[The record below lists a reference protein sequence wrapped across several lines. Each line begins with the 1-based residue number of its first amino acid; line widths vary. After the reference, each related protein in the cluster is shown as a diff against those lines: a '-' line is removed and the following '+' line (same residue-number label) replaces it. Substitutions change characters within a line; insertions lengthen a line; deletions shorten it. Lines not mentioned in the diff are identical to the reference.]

1 MGRFGIIEPVGSQST
16 ASASPNRISQSLRK
30 NAGGTLSR
38 YAQDDSESH
47 NAALLEDSTIYGIP
61 LLSRV
66 SVNAIRS
73 FSQLTVLNHPHP
85 LPCSLNMTHTLHNGH
100 LKVPTSPI
108 QHAKVL
114 PYSSSGSPTR
124 GDSPIHSAYS
134 RMPHSSPL
142 GKLSTT
148 TSHHFVKSVR
158 ILGSPDSSR
167 LQDKLQTEILNAT
180 TAVIVERADEHKSM
194 VELIHQRN
202 SPLKISTPEHCAFM
216 GELELQ
222 RIRFE
227 KMNESRNQQL
237 QNSILGIKQR
247 NSQLVKNIQ
256 ESINDIKERERERQ
270 QKSDYEA
277 QVAAAKKKASDIVK
291 AEAEKKAK
299 FERDQT
305 IALEAAASLQKK
317 AQEDAKIA
325 LEAEARAV
333 KEKAAQIVSQEAALK
348 AQAANDNIPHIV
360 SKDAWKVAAP
370 YIESVM
376 RIKNTVKPAVM
387 GNPALCNRVFSA
399 KMSITQRTGQL
410 TRSQK
415 KVVEIVKSL
424 HVNLT
429 EASSDP
435 QLYELVMDL
444 TAKQI
449 IKQAETEVAVK
460 RNMAFP
466 LAIVCVLLFEKHPQ
480 FLSIFLGRLMK
491 KCPFIVPRYIR
502 KLPSDSLADY
512 MKRSGYKEID
522 GKLES
527 EIQYGER
534 MCGILSLYA
543 AIVQTSNIPNSYNI
557 ANGWVWMSRILNM
570 KPRRIT
576 TLLLY
581 TFLEIAGNALVTTY
595 KRQAIKLV
603 RYIVQVLIPMAPA
616 AANASTT
623 RLALFLDETVLKTG
637 NMPPFEGSALEA

>member
-247 NSQLVKNIQ
+247 NSQLV
-256 ESINDIKERERERQ
+256 
-270 QKSDYEA
+270 
-277 QVAAAKKKASDIVK
+277 
-291 AEAEKKAK
+291 KAK

>member
-47 NAALLEDSTIYGIP
+47 NAALLEDSTIYG
-61 LLSRV
+61 
-66 SVNAIRS
+66 
-73 FSQLTVLNHPHP
+73 
-85 LPCSLNMTHTLHNGH
+85 
-100 LKVPTSPI
+100 
-108 QHAKVL
+108 
-114 PYSSSGSPTR
+114 
-124 GDSPIHSAYS
+124 
-134 RMPHSSPL
+134 
-142 GKLSTT
+142 
-148 TSHHFVKSVR
+148 
-158 ILGSPDSSR
+158 SPDSSR

-202 SPLKISTPEHCAFM
+202 SPLKISVNNGLDISLIAFI
-216 GELELQ
+216 LSTLLH
-222 RIRFE
+222 
-227 KMNESRNQQL
+227 SRNQQL

-256 ESINDIKERERERQ
+256 ESINDIKEREERERQ